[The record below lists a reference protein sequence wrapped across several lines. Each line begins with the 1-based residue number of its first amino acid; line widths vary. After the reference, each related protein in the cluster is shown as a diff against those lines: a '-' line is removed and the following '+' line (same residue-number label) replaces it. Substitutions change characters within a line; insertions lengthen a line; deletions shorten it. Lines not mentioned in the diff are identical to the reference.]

1 MKGCVLAKQ
10 PQELALLCR
19 INPKFLAVI
28 GNVAL
33 VRAWHMHLPIVHIL
47 HGHFLLV
54 RITPDDHKS
63 FIRRL

>member
-28 GNVAL
+28 GNVTI
-33 VRAWHMHLPIVHIL
+33 VRAWHMHLSVVHIL
-47 HGHFLLV
+47 HGHFPPREDNACRSQIV
-54 RITPDDHKS
+54 H
-63 FIRRL
+63 